1 MKNVI
6 LFTILQILISSLTF
20 GVLLFLLNP
29 MAAQVI
35 LICGAVFGTIP
46 CLFYAALTKY
56 TFKSKNF
63 TLKSMCYWFLSFV
76 TTLILWVN
84 FTQRGTGELRSDY
97 IVMSIFGFFA
107 AIVWWRLSAKL
118 LKEPKL

>member
-6 LFTILQILISSLTF
+6 LFTILQILISSLAF
-20 GVLLFLLNP
+20 GVLLVLLNP

-46 CLFYAALTKY
+46 CLFYASLTKY
-56 TFKSKNF
+56 TFKNVNF
-63 TLKSMCYWFLSFV
+63 TLKSMCYWFFSFA

-84 FTQRGTGELRSDY
+84 FAQRGTGELRSDY

-107 AIVWWRLSAKL
+107 AIVWWRLSKKL
-118 LKEPKL
+118 LKEPKH